1 MEVLKSFKP
10 DSEFIKNFGKYTTEN
25 LILYSLIVYTITG
38 NTSILLFIV
47 GLGINGLMYFL
58 LKNDTYY
65 PGKKFP
71 SLSVQSI
78 MFLYSFIITKKI
90 LDNDLKGMSPLFLVI
105 GAGIIYLIIT
115 ANDVPFISILVGG
128 SVGLLLGIVY
138 SWLIYK
144 MDESKKEGNE
154 EVNLYGA
161 PYSDYNKCETIE
173 EENLPRINQKERS
186 TRDTCV

>member
-1 MEVLKSFKP
+1 MDVIKSFKP

-25 LILYSLIVYTITG
+25 LIIYSLLVYTITG
-38 NTSILLFIV
+38 NTSILLFMV

-58 LKNDTYY
+58 LKNDTYFD
-65 PGKKFP
+65 GKKFP

-90 LDNDLKGMSPLFLVI
+90 LGDNINEMSPLFLVI
-105 GAGIIYLIIT
+105 GVGIIYLIIT

-173 EENLPRINQKERS
+173 EDNLPRVIQKERS

>member
-25 LILYSLIVYTITG
+25 LILYSLIMYTITG
-38 NTSILLFIV
+38 DTNIFMFIV

-71 SLSVQSI
+71 SLSIQTI
-78 MFLYSFIITKKI
+78 LFLYSFIITTKT
-90 LDNDLKGMSPLFLVI
+90 LDKTLTKMSPLFIIVGIVI
-105 GAGIIYLIIT
+105 MYLIIT
-115 ANDVPFISILVGG
+115 VNEAPFVSVLVGG
-128 SVGLLLGIVY
+128 FVGLLLGVIY

-144 MDESKKEGNE
+144 IETDKKEDNG

-161 PYSDYNKCETIE
+161 PYSDFNKCETIE
-173 EENLPRINQKERS
+173 EENLPRVIQKERVS
-186 TRDTCV
+186 RDTCV